1 MSNEYRDA
9 LMEHILANGDWHQ
22 VVASLSKDEI
32 TYEPSRVWVD
42 PSAPGFTGTT
52 CRVSDEELV
61 RAYLLLKLTTCYG
74 YDASPTVL
82 EVERV
87 YKPVGRPIG
96 KGGRIDV
103 IVRQSGNGAG
113 GAFLFVECKT
123 PETFDSDFKNIDGQ
137 LFRLSLQEQPRP
149 KYLLYYTVDLRD
161 GGLVDRVVLI
171 DTTTFPDYESW
182 DLAGQP
188 ITDVIPER
196 YGRPKR
202 KFFANVDTESTEH
215 RPLDKTS
222 TSSVFSRLREE
233 IHDVI
238 WGGGGTNNNEVFTF
252 IVKLILCKIYDEK
265 ETAPGA
271 EFRFQ
276 RFGDESEPESALALS
291 ERLNGLYREAEEI
304 YLAMP
309 QATAGPAFDP
319 ARLSPEKLAYVVGRL
334 QGLSVTENVH
344 DGDLLGEFFEQIVS
358 QDFTQ
363 TKGQFFTP
371 LKIVRFILAL
381 ADVGEQADKIMRSA
395 RDDQGRPRLPYV
407 IDPSC
412 GSGTFLIEHMK
423 LVTDTLNRSDVA
435 EKLPQRLREWY
446 DLWFGVQG
454 HAWAREYIFGIENNY
469 DLGLAAKVNM
479 VLHGDGSMNTW
490 ISSGLLPFSSYWLD
504 GRNNILGAGH
514 EPNDGL
520 YFSQANEQF
529 DLVIS
534 NPPFSLTMSTDE
546 VRDVQRSFSSLVKTV
561 SEIVFIERWY
571 QLLRNGGVFC
581 CILPETVLD
590 TKSNLNTRLFLY
602 QFFRIKAVVS
612 LPYDA
617 FKPFTSTKTCIIL
630 AEKRPRTESRLWAD
644 TWADVTRAN
653 KSATKKEIF
662 AEVVKKIGWSE
673 DPIFMAEPLSIG
685 YKRRK
690 GLPDVQLRN
699 ELYSELPGGIVD
711 DDATIRSV
719 LSSYRSN
726 HKDSELSPSA
736 RLGFWTDL
744 KRIGM
749 TDFLRLD
756 PKYRWLWDHQRGV
769 AHGSESR
776 SQPLRSILEVVK
788 LPQVKKGGLESET
801 PLIDLE
807 RVEGRQGILR
817 NVPLV
822 DVIGS
827 DKVRF
832 EGCELAISKLEP
844 YLGKVLIEPPP
855 DALGSTEWVGLR
867 RISDLPLLFV
877 AHLLM
882 LPDLCEAYRRLQSG
896 KRHARFN
903 PEEFLNLRVQ
913 LPSNAEI
920 AYIQEQIAKGRKRI
934 VAFRKGAIAVRKE
947 IDRHYSSTR

>member
-1 MSNEYRDA
+1 MSVEYRDA
-9 LMEHILANGDWHQ
+9 LREHILANQDWRQ
-22 VVASLSKDEI
+22 VVATLTQHEI
-32 TYEPSRVWVD
+32 TYEPSGVWVD

-52 CRVSDEELV
+52 CRISDEELV
-61 RAYLLLKLTTCYG
+61 RAYLLLKLTTSHG
-74 YDASPTVL
+74 YNASPSVM

-103 IVRQSGNGAG
+103 LVRQSESGG

-123 PETFDSDFKNIDGQ
+123 PETFDTDLKNIGGQ

-161 GGLVDRVVLI
+161 GEFVDRILLI
-171 DTTTFPDYESW
+171 DTATFPDYEAW
-182 DLAGQP
+182 DSAGQP

-202 KFFANVDTESTEH
+202 KLFANVATESTEH

-233 IHDVI
+233 IHEVI

-276 RFGDESEPESALALS
+276 RLGDENEPESPLALS
-291 ERLNGLYREAEEI
+291 ERLNRLYSEAEEM

-309 QATAGPAFDP
+309 QATSGPAFDP
-319 ARLSPEKLAYVVGRL
+319 ARISPEKLAYVVGRL

-371 LKIVRFILAL
+371 LKVVRFILAL
-381 ADVGEQADKIMRSA
+381 ADSGGRAERTMRSD

-412 GSGTFLIEHMK
+412 GSGSFLIEYMK
-423 LVTDTLNRSDVA
+423 LVTDTLRQPDIA
-435 EKLPQRLREWY
+435 ESLSQRLREYY
-446 DLWFGVQG
+446 DLWFGVHS
-454 HAWAREYIFGIENNY
+454 HAWAKDYIFGIENNY

-490 ISSGLLPFSSYWLD
+490 ISSGLLPFNSYWLD
-504 GRNNILGAGH
+504 GRNNVLGTGH
-514 EPNDGL
+514 KQYNGL
-520 YFSQANEQF
+520 YFSQTNEQF

-546 VRDVQRSFSSLVKTV
+546 VRDVQRSFSSLVKKV

-571 QLLRNGGVFC
+571 QLLRDGGAFC

-617 FKPFTSTKTCIIL
+617 FKPFTSTKTSIVL

-644 TWADVTRAN
+644 TWADVARAN

-662 AEVVKKIGWSE
+662 ADVIKKIGWSE
-673 DPIFMAEPLSIG
+673 YPIFMAEPVSIG

-690 GLPDVQLRN
+690 GLPDLQLEN
-699 ELYSELPGGIVD
+699 ELYSELP
-711 DDATIRSV
+711 A
-719 LSSYRSN
+719 
-726 HKDSELSPSA
+726 EL
-736 RLGFWTDL
+736 
-744 KRIGM
+744 
-749 TDFLRLD
+749 
-756 PKYRWLWDHQRGV
+756 
-769 AHGSESR
+769 
-776 SQPLRSILEVVK
+776 
-788 LPQVKKGGLESET
+788 
-801 PLIDLE
+801 
-807 RVEGRQGILR
+807 
-817 NVPLV
+817 
-822 DVIGS
+822 
-827 DKVRF
+827 
-832 EGCELAISKLEP
+832 
-844 YLGKVLIEPPP
+844 
-855 DALGSTEWVGLR
+855 
-867 RISDLPLLFV
+867 
-877 AHLLM
+877 
-882 LPDLCEAYRRLQSG
+882 
-896 KRHARFN
+896 
-903 PEEFLNLRVQ
+903 
-913 LPSNAEI
+913 
-920 AYIQEQIAKGRKRI
+920 
-934 VAFRKGAIAVRKE
+934 
-947 IDRHYSSTR
+947 